1 MTEFMRVEKILT
13 ALFLG
18 QLLCAG
24 SAWAAEGTLLNSGA
38 VSVVN
43 DSDRGKT
50 GTDSQFSQS
59 ARILQRL
66 AAERPTLQRPMR
78 LGMLKE
84 FSLSASPVFTKK
96 GLVPSVSLADFRGLG
111 RHAGDVVKSVVYD
124 PSSDAWFAWSNGMI
138 VEVKEDGTLPVVIQD
153 PPGHDFDI
161 RAAQGWAV
169 FRDPDK
175 NEIVLQSLRANDD
188 GSVPRRVLH
197 SGIEYFNPRFSP
209 DASKI
214 VVGMESSGREGRLIV
229 TDLKS
234 GKSSDIGIGCQPV
247 WSPDGNTLYFMDFEN
262 DSYNITASKLYAR
275 ELKREATAR
284 LFESR
289 EILMTSPSIAPDGR
303 SIAFVDEK
311 NWDVSV
317 AELPATEINAVGA
330 SGEVK

>member
-1 MTEFMRVEKILT
+1 MRAIVGT
-13 ALFLG
+13 GHF
-18 QLLCAG
+18 
-24 SAWAAEGTLLNSGA
+24 WAALILGLLSGA
-38 VSVVN
+38 GAVWAEEADVQ
-43 DSDRGKT
+43 G
-50 GTDSQFSQS
+50 GTDAQIIQT
-59 ARILQRL
+59 AQIRQRMD
-66 AAERPTLQRPMR
+66 AVRPTLQRPMR
-78 LGMLKE
+78 LGLRKE
-84 FSLSASPVFTKK
+84 FSLSASPVFTQK
-96 GLVPSVSLADFRGLG
+96 GLVTGVSKTAFRGLG
-111 RHAGDVVKSVVYD
+111 RHADDVVKSVVYD

-138 VEVKEDGTLPVVIQD
+138 VEVKEDGTLPVVVQE

-175 NEIVLQSLRANDD
+175 NEIVLLSLRANDD

-234 GKSSDIGIGCQPV
+234 GKSSDIGIGCQPA

-275 ELKREATAR
+275 DLKREATAR

-289 EILMTSPSIAPDGR
+289 EILITSPSVAPDGR

-317 AELPATEINAVGA
+317 AELPVTEPKAAGA

>member
-1 MTEFMRVEKILT
+1 MKTAVQTSKFLT
-13 ALFLG
+13 ALLLG
-18 QLLCAG
+18 QLLGAG
-24 SAWAAEGTLLNSGA
+24 AVWAAEGKFLSSGGTA
-38 VSVVN
+38 VFNGRNETAVQVIEASQI
-43 DSDRGKT
+43 RG
-50 GTDSQFSQS
+50 
-59 ARILQRL
+59 RI
-66 AAERPTLQRPMR
+66 AAERPTLQKPMR
-78 LGMLKE
+78 LGVQKE
-84 FSLSASPVFTKK
+84 ISLLAAPVFTQK
-96 GLVPSVSLADFRGLG
+96 GLLPNVPKTFRGLG

-138 VEVKEDGTLPVVIQD
+138 VEVKEDGTLPVVVQE

-175 NEIVLQSLRANDD
+175 NEIVLLSLRANDD

-275 ELKREATAR
+275 DLKRGATAR

-289 EILMTSPSIAPDGR
+289 EVLMTSPSVSPDGK
-303 SIAFVDEK
+303 SVVFVDEK

-317 AELPATEINAVGA
+317 AELPVTETNAVGA